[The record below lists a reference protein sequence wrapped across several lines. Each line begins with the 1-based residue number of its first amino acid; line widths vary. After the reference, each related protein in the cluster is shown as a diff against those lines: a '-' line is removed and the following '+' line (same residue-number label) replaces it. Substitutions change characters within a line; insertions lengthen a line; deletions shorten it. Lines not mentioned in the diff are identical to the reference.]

1 MDKNNRSRHEKRS
14 LRWVAA
20 EAETLCCTGARSV
33 VEITREVRIL
43 RGKDKGKHTKERVV
57 YVCSL
62 APEKARGA
70 EMLER
75 IRRYW
80 GIEGGLH
87 QRLDVGCA
95 EDASRVRNCN
105 ALLVVGIAHRA
116 APGVSMNW
124 RRGRANQRQSTV
136 RDFHDAMSRFDN
148 RLAFATI
155 TKR

>member
-1 MDKNNRSRHEKRS
+1 M
-14 LRWVAA
+14 
-20 EAETLCCTGARSV
+20 
-33 VEITREVRIL
+33 
-43 RGKDKGKHTKERVV
+43 RGRCG
-57 YVCSL
+57 
-62 APEKARGA
+62 
-70 EMLER
+70 
-75 IRRYW
+75 

-116 APGVSMNW
+116 AQGVSMNW